1 MNSEYTTWSF
11 TDEEHYKFETWID
24 RINQIHTGN
33 ADLRNNEVHI
43 TSPKK
48 DLSDCKVGLFTT
60 GGVHLKSDTPFD
72 VTSEHGDPTYR
83 TVDMTTSSTDLMIT
97 HTHYNHVEADKD
109 INCIFPI
116 DRLREL
122 KDQGIIGDIAPYS
135 YNIMGFNPDPS
146 ELINKTAPTLAEKYS
161 ADGVD
166 LLFMTCG

>member
-1 MNSEYTTWSF
+1 MTSEYTTWDF
-11 TDEEHYKFETWID
+11 TKEENVKFETWID

-33 ADLRNNEVHI
+33 ADLRNNDVYLTI
-43 TSPKK
+43 PQKS
-48 DLSDCKVGLFTT
+48 LSACKVGLFTT

-72 VTSEHGDPTYR
+72 VDSEHGDPSYR
-83 TVDMTTSSTDLMIT
+83 IVDMNANSTDLMIT

-122 KDQGIIGDIAPYS
+122 KDQGIIGEIAPYS

-146 ELINKTAPTLAEKYS
+146 ELINKTAPTLADKYS
-161 ADGVD
+161 AVGVD